1 MINFLNRRFRSGFQ
15 PLKASISEFE
25 FTTIRDKSSRRRP
38 KKSAIPR
45 FYSHY
50 DMTEA
55 VGSTNSEEVVEV
67 LDVES
72 SSMDGDRQVLL
83 AFVPSSSS
91 SLKDDEDPM
100 NDDFSSVAYSEFKS
114 NDCGLDRALNECN
127 QIRLKDGFKEGLLL
141 KCIEPK
147 ALFSFLHFATFETGS
162 FGFNGAGQLADSLD
176 LSSGAL
182 IGVYDELFAIQK
194 STSFI
199 EPALPTHRHSGY
211 IVSSFKILDRS
222 SRQKQ
227 LEKAWLSWTG
237 AREIYKYSPRTWNLR
252 RITLTRIAGLSKDN
266 QRTFAYVV
274 LCEFGNILHPSNTI
288 KALDMCERLR
298 ARNCGHVGLYQ
309 VQYNYGKAPSSPFA
323 PPRPRLQTQSNTP
336 SPSNSTNFRGLS
348 PRGSPRLSPRS
359 MPSNLMNGRRPM
371 VRGYSQ
377 DVDTSGPNDTARRRS
392 ILLRMRDRSLGY
404 ELNEPGR
411 FHSYQQFEEL
421 A

>member
-1 MINFLNRRFRSGFQ
+1 
-15 PLKASISEFE
+15 
-25 FTTIRDKSSRRRP
+25 
-38 KKSAIPR
+38 
-45 FYSHY
+45 
-50 DMTEA
+50 
-55 VGSTNSEEVVEV
+55 
-67 LDVES
+67 
-72 SSMDGDRQVLL
+72 MDGDRQVLL

-91 SLKDDEDPM
+91 LLRDDEDPM

-127 QIRLKDGFKEGLLL
+127 QIRLKHGFKEGLLL

-147 ALFSFLHFATFETGS
+147 AMFSFLHFATFETGS
-162 FGFNGAGQLADSLD
+162 FGNTGAGQLADSLD

-182 IGVYDELFAIQK
+182 IGAYDELFAIQK

-199 EPALPTHRHSGY
+199 EPTLPSHRHAGF
-211 IVSSFKILDRS
+211 IVSSFKILDRT

-227 LEKAWLSWTG
+227 LEKTWLSWTG

-252 RITLTRIAGLSKDN
+252 RITLTRIAGMSKDN

-298 ARNCGHVGLYQ
+298 ARNCGHIGLYQ
-309 VQYNYGKAPSSPFA
+309 VQYNYGKGPMSPFNNG
-323 PPRPRLQTQSNTP
+323 RPRAFTQSNTP
-336 SPSNSTNFRGLS
+336 SPSNSTTFRGLS
-348 PRGSPRLSPRS
+348 PRSSPRLSPR
-359 MPSNLMNGRRPM
+359 NLTPNMINGRRPM

-377 DVDTSGPNDTARRRS
+377 DVDTVGPTETARRRS

-404 ELNEPGR
+404 ELNDPGR
-411 FHSYQQFEEL
+411 FLSYQQFEEL